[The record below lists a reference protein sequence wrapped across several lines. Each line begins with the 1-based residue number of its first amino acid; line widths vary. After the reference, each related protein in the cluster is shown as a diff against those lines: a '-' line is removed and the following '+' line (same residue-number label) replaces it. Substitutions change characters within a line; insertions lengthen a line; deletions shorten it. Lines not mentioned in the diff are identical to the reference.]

1 MKMGAWQAHGS
12 TDPASPDG
20 MPRWPCVHDAY
31 ENGLTRPLYISR
43 RILARD
49 RR

>member
-1 MKMGAWQAHGS
+1 MHEDGRMDRRIQLPRMGCHGGR
-12 TDPASPDG
+12 A
-20 MPRWPCVHDAY
+20 CNDAY